1 MEAPIILIFESNLEQ
16 GYYVYMTRLKQI
28 IRWEVFNYRW
38 TFYGIKWIKDIYLF
52 KDGRNSYNDA
62 WKSIY
67 WCMKHPWNL
76 PLCNLFKYSEIV
88 EALRKNN
95 KMFVLLANIL
105 RCGSLD
111 NHAAKSNQRIFYINL
126 IITIKKMSFK
136 CS

>member
-1 MEAPIILIFESNLEQ
+1 
-16 GYYVYMTRLKQI
+16 
-28 IRWEVFNYRW
+28 
-38 TFYGIKWIKDIYLF
+38 
-52 KDGRNSYNDA
+52 
-62 WKSIY
+62 
-67 WCMKHPWNL
+67 MKHPWNL

-105 RCGSLD
+105 RYGNID
-111 NHAAKSNQRIFYINL
+111 KNAAKSNKRNFYINL